1 MSHPDC
7 HYKPLPSQTCRV
19 RPQQRCKTCSGLRP
33 SSKTHSRRESV
44 SFNSSTALEVRS
56 GEQGGPLWL
65 QFNFSL
71 EDRIWATQYSNA
83 ANLQSQ
89 GIGHPL
95 TYARKK
101 SISPT
106 AVCAVALERRATRL
120 KAHYCHTVVMNTITR
135 CSTHQTGSNQLG
147 KMISLVFLLQT
158 ASLDICKI
166 NNYTCSSRECI
177 WSQTYITYKSILD
190 VLCTS
195 TAILINGYSNYLKA
209 HTVLLDSPL
218 HKLCNEKLIQ
228 LIFVRV
234 DAIFNFTQ
242 MSLRMWGI
250 VLVFTT
256 ACKCIKV

>member
-1 MSHPDC
+1 M
-7 HYKPLPSQTCRV
+7 
-19 RPQQRCKTCSGLRP
+19 
-33 SSKTHSRRESV
+33 
-44 SFNSSTALEVRS
+44 
-56 GEQGGPLWL
+56 W
-65 QFNFSL
+65 
-71 EDRIWATQYSNA
+71 
-83 ANLQSQ
+83 
-89 GIGHPL
+89 
-95 TYARKK
+95 
-101 SISPT
+101 
-106 AVCAVALERRATRL
+106 AVALERRATRL
-120 KAHYCHTVVMNTITR
+120 KAHYCHTVVMNTITC

-190 VLCTS
+190 ALRTS

-218 HKLCNEKLIQ
+218 HKHCNEKLIQ

-250 VLVFTT
+250 VLVFKGLRLHAIFKDHKLSFCLLKVFFLYRCFISRTT
-256 ACKCIKV
+256 AMLLNF

>member
-1 MSHPDC
+1 MQ
-7 HYKPLPSQTCRV
+7 LIFRV
-19 RPQQRCKTCSGLRP
+19 RGSATHLRM
-33 SSKTHSRRESV
+33 HV
-44 SFNSSTALEVRS
+44 
-56 GEQGGPLWL
+56 
-65 QFNFSL
+65 
-71 EDRIWATQYSNA
+71 
-83 ANLQSQ
+83 
-89 GIGHPL
+89 
-95 TYARKK
+95 KK

-120 KAHYCHTVVMNTITR
+120 KVHYCHTVVMNTITR

-190 VLCTS
+190 VLRTS